1 MKTWVTFTLAVVC
14 ATCSLAQQKKAKPT
28 AMQEGQVIAIKEITG
43 VNGDSDYTTPA
54 PQISEKWKKK
64 INHVDNYKK
73 DNVDGWHFF
82 EVAYEVGSTGQD
94 SAGLK
99 KPILVIPEVEIT
111 YALLYD
117 MSRSKLASN
126 VKGQAKNAKG
136 AIGWENPKEM
146 YSLFTTTVT
155 YTTITPKREHYAA
168 VCLPPS
174 VVAVYG
180 EPIAFSVQIKVDGVQ
195 QGKIETQFR
204 GDANVAGKSLKDIA
218 YDKNG
223 PSAWWERIENLTNAV
238 VKRDGI
244 LRDRSATPFALVG
257 DMYYDQVKMEK

>member
-1 MKTWVTFTLAVVC
+1 MKKWMLFTMAVLC
-14 ATCSLAQQKKAKPT
+14 ATCTMAQKKKGPT
-28 AMQEGQVIAIKEITG
+28 MKEGQVIAIKEITG
-43 VNGDSDYTTPA
+43 VGGDSDYTTSA
-54 PQISEKWKKK
+54 PQVVEKWKKK
-64 INHVDNYKK
+64 INHTDNYKK

-82 EVAYEVGSTGQD
+82 EVAYVVGSTGQD
-94 SAGLK
+94 EAGAK

-117 MSRSKLASN
+117 MNKSKLVN
-126 VKGQAKNAKG
+126 GVKGAANKAKG
-136 AIGWENPKEM
+136 AIGWDNPKEM

-180 EPIAFSVQIKVDGVQ
+180 EPIAFSVQIKVDGIQ
-195 QGKIETQFR
+195 QGDIETVFL
-204 GDANVAGKSLKDIA
+204 GEAKVGGKSLKDIA

-223 PSAWWERIENLTNAV
+223 PSAWWERIENLTDAV

-257 DMYYDQVKMEK
+257 DMYYDQVKMDK